1 MREDEAPKGNGTR
14 YSLPISKLRGVPQRT
29 RVLLKA
35 RRITS
40 CGQLLEAA
48 GAIERR
54 EQLARSTGIDPDLIT
69 MLVQRADMSRVNGVG
84 AVFGMMLEDLGIRDV
99 QSLADQDIEGL
110 HQELRSYNQ
119 QERLARRSP
128 TPEEVQDWI
137 VQARELNPLVSYELP
152 VKPRTSGMP

>member
-1 MREDEAPKGNGTR
+1 MRDGESPKGNGTR

-48 GAIERR
+48 GTAEKRD
-54 EQLARSTGIDPDLIT
+54 QLSRSTGIDPDLIT

-99 QSLADQDIEGL
+99 QSLASQEIEAL

-128 TPEEVQDWI
+128 TPEEVADW
-137 VQARELNPLVSYELP
+137 VEQARQLTPIVTYEASLNP
-152 VKPRTSGMP
+152 KT

>member
-1 MREDEAPKGNGTR
+1 MREEEAPRGNGTR

-40 CGQLLEAA
+40 CGQLLEAT
-48 GAIERR
+48 GAIEKR
-54 EQLARSTGIDPDLIT
+54 EQLARTTGIDPDLLT

-99 QSLADQDIEGL
+99 QSLADQNIEEL

-128 TPEEVQDWI
+128 TPEEVDGW
-137 VQARELNPLVSYELP
+137 VTQARALQPLITYDAPLRP
-152 VKPRTSGMP
+152 KT

>member
-1 MREDEAPKGNGTR
+1 MAEDDVKRTNGTR

-29 RVLLKA
+29 RVLLKT

-48 GAIERR
+48 GVVEKR
-54 EQLARSTGIDPDLIT
+54 EQLARITGIDPDLLT
-69 MLVQRADMSRVNGVG
+69 SLVQRADMSRINGVG

-99 QSLADQDIEGL
+99 QTLAEQDISGL
-110 HQELRSYNQ
+110 HQELRGYNQ

-128 TPEEVQDWI
+128 TPEEVEDW
-137 VQARELNPLVSYELP
+137 VTQARALSPLVTY
-152 VKPRTSGMP
+152 PRQSNPKT